1 MPAGPPGSAPVPTT
15 GKTTDIPSHDR
26 KITPGFSG
34 RRKMTMDL
42 PDRPYFFDEGIR
54 FECTRCGACCTGA
67 AGQVLVSELEVEA
80 MAATMGQEIPAFRE
94 AFLRKLP
101 DGVSLREKTNGDC
114 VFYSAGSCTMHRVK
128 PGQCRSYPFWVK
140 NLRNESAWEQ
150 TRRSCEGIGR
160 GRLHTKNE
168 ILELLAEDLERDLET

>member
-1 MPAGPPGSAPVPTT
+1 
-15 GKTTDIPSHDR
+15 
-26 KITPGFSG
+26 
-34 RRKMTMDL
+34 MDL
-42 PDRPYFFDEGIR
+42 PDRAYFFDEGIR

-80 MAATMGQEIPAFRE
+80 MAATIGQEIPAFRE

-114 VFYSAGSCTMHRVK
+114 VFYSAGSCTIHRVK